1 MPIYG
6 TVITPVELQTTLP
19 NNINENT
26 LNPFV
31 EPVLQAGSVWITQE
45 RPLVVPPTLPTG
57 IAENYARPYYKNLF
71 SASTTAAYTGMTQV
85 TFIRHTGMITGY
97 QVEVPAVR

>member
-19 NNINENT
+19 NNINANT
-26 LNPFV
+26 LNPFI
-31 EPVLQAGSVWITQE
+31 EPVLEAGSVWIEQD
-45 RPLVVPPTLPTG
+45 RPLIPDNSLPSG
-57 IAENYARPYYKNLF
+57 QAQNYTRPYYQNIF
-71 SASTTAAYTGMTQV
+71 SAPTTAGYTNMHQV

-97 QVEVPAVR
+97 QWGVPVIR